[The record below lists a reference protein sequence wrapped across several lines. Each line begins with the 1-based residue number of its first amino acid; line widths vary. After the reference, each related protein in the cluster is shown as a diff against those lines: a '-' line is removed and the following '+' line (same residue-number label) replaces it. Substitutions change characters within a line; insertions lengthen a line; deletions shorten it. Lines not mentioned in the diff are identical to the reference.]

1 METNSLSFCVWF
13 RFRFRFRLRFSNC
26 FRYCFQVSLCK
37 NIVWANVG
45 QSKGPLGAPGGVC
58 LCLCLCLCLQVCF
71 LAHAFVNHNIK
82 NEKLNCFF
90 SWSFSKNV
98 CAFFK
103 VIHCPGVLGVG
114 FPTQSTRRPVGRRGP
129 HTMLPGRR
137 PAPPPQRPSHTT
149 HYNIILYNTNGE

>member
-1 METNSLSFCVWF
+1 MFGFVSGFVSVLVSGIVF
-13 RFRFRFRLRFSNC
+13 RFLFVKILFERTSVNQRGPSEPPEVFVCVCVC
-26 FRYCFQVSLCK
+26 FYKCV
-37 NIVWANVG
+37 
-45 QSKGPLGAPGGVC
+45 
-58 LCLCLCLCLQVCF
+58 F
-71 LAHAFVNHNIK
+71 LAHAFVNQNIK

>member
-1 METNSLSFCVWF
+1 METLSLWFCVWF

-26 FRYCFQVSLCK
+26 FRHCFQVSLCK

-71 LAHAFVNHNIK
+71 LAHAFVNKKIK
-82 NEKLNCFF
+82 INNYIAFC

-98 CAFFK
+98 CTLFEG
-103 VIHCPGVLGVG
+103 INCPGALGVG
-114 FPTQSTRRPVGRRGP
+114 FPIQSTRRLVGRRGTP
-129 HTMLPGRR
+129 YNAPRPAAR
-137 PAPPPQRPSHTT
+137 PAPTASVPDHSLQ
-149 HYNIILYNTNGE
+149 YNII